1 MPIRSSALT
10 EILSRVTFL
19 ARRRRRPV
27 PAEEWFSSVEQ
38 VVREQVRAEVDPL
51 VRSLLPPS
59 GSILSGVVYD
69 PARGSLVL
77 TFDKSRRLV
86 LAVDDHVAAAELEAA
101 QQLGGLKLMLARC
114 GVGLVAVEGLWEG
127 RRYFLTGVPSVR

>member
-10 EILSRVTFL
+10 EVLSRVTFL
-19 ARRRRRPV
+19 ARRRRRSAPV
-27 PAEEWFSSVEQ
+27 DEWFRSVEQ

-69 PARGSLVL
+69 PARGSLL
-77 TFDKSRRLV
+77 LSFDRSRLV

-101 QQLGGLKLMLARC
+101 HQLGGLKLMLARC